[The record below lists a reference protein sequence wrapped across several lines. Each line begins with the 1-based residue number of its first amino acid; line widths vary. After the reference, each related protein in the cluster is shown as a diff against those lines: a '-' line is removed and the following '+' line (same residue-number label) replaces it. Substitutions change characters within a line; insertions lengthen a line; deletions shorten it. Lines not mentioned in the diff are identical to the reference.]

1 MMSQMTHKSYPVL
14 VLECLRFSFFSLRK
28 CEIPGK
34 NLNNHPVKKRVVDK
48 ELSFRCNY
56 LPEIFF
62 FSKRTNTTI
71 AVWETAAGI

>member
-1 MMSQMTHKSYPVL
+1 
-14 VLECLRFSFFSLRK
+14 
-28 CEIPGK
+28 
-34 NLNNHPVKKRVVDK
+34 LNNHPVKKRVVDK